1 MTYMIMQNCE
11 RSRDFPRQAVLIL
24 IIKLENCI
32 ILYIHIKVQDAKG
45 HVIGGLEDF
54 RFVTLEM

>member
-1 MTYMIMQNCE
+1 MIMQNCE